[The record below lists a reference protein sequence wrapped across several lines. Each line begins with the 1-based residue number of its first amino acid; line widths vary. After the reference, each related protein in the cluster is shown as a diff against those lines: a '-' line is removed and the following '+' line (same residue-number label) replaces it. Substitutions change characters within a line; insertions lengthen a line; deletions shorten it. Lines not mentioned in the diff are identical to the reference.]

1 MKNENTKSM
10 ITHVKRKLVLALCL
24 VLAALSLPA
33 AQLQAQGRGGPPTPV
48 NFTETFSGLCSF
60 DILAQVTGKAGVISL
75 PDGGFIFT
83 APAQFVTMT
92 NLSDTT
98 KSVTL
103 NLTGT
108 EKDSPVQQDGTFT
121 QTFRGRNGVAF
132 GPFAPS
138 PFTNGFFFFIGTW
151 TVVRDANTGHAI
163 QVTGSGQVINMC
175 DLLE

>member
-1 MKNENTKSM
+1 MSKQTTPKSTT
-10 ITHVKRKLVLALCL
+10 IHIAAFLVI
-24 VLAALSLPA
+24 LAAFCLPA

-132 GPFAPS
+132 GPFAPF
-138 PFTNGFFFFIGTW
+138 PNQFFFLIGTW
-151 TVVRDANTGHAI
+151 TIVIDANTGHVI
-163 QVTGSGQVINMC
+163 QGPTGNGQMINMC